1 MDSKF
6 PSYRKWWSLYETLQK
21 VYNNTVRKSVVNL
34 AFSLSIVFSYQ
45 IRKEKSAGN
54 GVADTNPRIG
64 NIPSSISKV
73 GDVRFSG

>member
-34 AFSLSIVFSYQ
+34 AFSLKHVFFLIKSGKKKQQEMALLTQ
-45 IRKEKSAGN
+45 IHEKATFLHQSAKWGM
-54 GVADTNPRIG
+54 
-64 NIPSSISKV
+64 
-73 GDVRFSG
+73 